1 MELLKQQRKIQLFF
15 ISLLILALTI
25 FLANYWQNYPNSNPS
40 SSATLSPNP
49 SLTPSTSST
58 PTTSAPSSSLIPST
72 PTPSS
77 IFTPT
82 PTDTPV
88 SSPISS
94 ASSSPTPFQTTSPIQ
109 SIPFFPSPT
118 PKALY
123 PGEVREYNGETL
135 FSISDFYEN
144 SILGTQ
150 NLNNSTYSITIKDLN
165 NNSIQLNYEDL
176 ITKNQLYTKVVT
188 IYCVEGWQAT
198 ILWEGIL
205 IEDLLNQIDPATKAM
220 TVIFHAADGYT
231 TALPKEYLLNNNII
245 MAYKMNNLV
254 LPPERGFPFQLVAES
269 KYGYKWIKWITE
281 IELSNSTDYLGYWE
295 SRGYSN
301 NAEIP

>member
-1 MELLKQQRKIQLFF
+1 MKLLKQQRKMPLFV

-25 FLANYWQNYPNSNPS
+25 FLVNYWQNYPHSNPAPS
-40 SSATLSPNP
+40 TTISANP
-49 SLTPSTSST
+49 STAPSISST
-58 PTTSAPSSSLIPST
+58 PITPAPSSSLISLT
-72 PTPSS
+72 PTPSP
-77 IFTPT
+77 IFTPN
-82 PTDTPV
+82 PTDTPT
-88 SSPISS
+88 SSPTSS

-118 PKALY
+118 PKTLY
-123 PGEVREYNGETL
+123 PGEVRDYNGEKL
-135 FSISDFYEN
+135 SSISDFYEN

-150 NLNNSTYSITIKDLN
+150 NLNNSTYSLTIKDLN

-205 IEDLLNQIDPATKAM
+205 IEDLLNQIEPATNAT

-231 TALPKEYLLNNNII
+231 TALPKEYLLNNKII
-245 MAYKMNNLV
+245 MAYKMNNLI

>member
-1 MELLKQQRKIQLFF
+1 MELLKQQRKIQLFV
-15 ISLLILALTI
+15 ISLLILALTV
-25 FLANYWQNYPNSNPS
+25 FLVNYWQNYSHSNPAPS
-40 SSATLSPNP
+40 TTISPNP
-49 SLTPSTSST
+49 LITPSTSSPTITST
-58 PTTSAPSSSLIPST
+58 PFSLIPST
-72 PTPSS
+72 PTPSP

-82 PTDTPV
+82 LTDTPA
-88 SSPISS
+88 SSPTSS
-94 ASSSPTPFQTTSPIQ
+94 ASFSPTPFQTTSPIQ

-150 NLNNSTYSITIKDLN
+150 NLNNSTYSLTIKDLN
-165 NNSIQLNYEDL
+165 NNSIQLTYEDL

-295 SRGYSN
+295 SRGYPN